1 MGIPCSGS
9 TSRCG
14 DPQVPASVRV
24 IRRWLAVQALCA
36 VPLGAQV
43 AVTSPRP
50 DLREPS
56 YRVRATNQPIRL
68 DARFSEPVWQ
78 AVDSIV
84 DFRQREPVEG
94 APATE
99 RTVVKIIRGADL
111 IYVAVRAY
119 DTNTRGVRSSQ
130 LRRDA
135 DMSSDDNIT
144 VLIDSYRDRRGAF
157 LFRTNPNG
165 AMWDAQLVGLDNV
178 NENWNG
184 IWDVV
189 TRRDSVSWSAEFA
202 IPLRT
207 LRFNQGNDIIG
218 LNIRRVIRRKN
229 EEDLWRS
236 WGRAQGLD
244 NLLHT
249 GDITGFADIRRE
261 RPLELRP
268 YVLARLIAPSYDS
281 SGTRVA
287 PSGNGGKAGLD
298 AKLAVLPT
306 MTADL
311 TINTDFAQVEAD
323 QQVINLTR
331 FPTFFPEK
339 REFFLESSGVFDIG
353 TPGRTQLFY
362 SRRVGLDS
370 TGAPVPILGGA
381 RVYGKAGPWGIGLLD
396 VRTGGAEQ
404 ANDVAI
410 RVGHDLLDRSTIV
423 AMLVDRSRS
432 SARNERGA
440 GVDLDFPLVV
450 SGYNVEPHFWMM
462 GTRTA
467 AVPGTPL
474 AWRISTDAPNDLFD
488 SFVSL
493 YSIDSGFN
501 PTMGFV
507 RRTGIWETTGHI
519 DLQPRPRFWGIR
531 QLDLTLLPSWDIITD
546 RTHSL
551 AHPSTWQTADFEWHA
566 FAGDLQSGDHFEANV
581 RRELDAPSEAFEIF
595 RGTTIGARRY
605 WWTTGD
611 IQYQTS
617 TGRPLSGEAIISSG
631 QFYDGHSTTAEL
643 GAAFRGGGHVI
654 VGATHSVT
662 SARLSA
668 GSFTAVQTAG
678 RLEFTFNTRTG
689 FLGFVQFNNESQ
701 RVDFNLRFHWI
712 PMIGD
717 DVYAVWNSGYTTDP
731 SVPSR
736 FPSRSVLS
744 HPLNGAFILK
754 AVHRIA
760 R

>member
-1 MGIPCSGS
+1 
-9 TSRCG
+9 
-14 DPQVPASVRV
+14 VRV
-24 IRRWLAVQALCA
+24 IRSWLTVLALSA
-36 VPLGAQV
+36 LRLGAQV
-43 AVTSPRP
+43 GAPTPRP
-50 DLREPS
+50 DVAQPS
-56 YRVRATNQPIRL
+56 YRVPAANQPIRV
-68 DARFSEPVWQ
+68 DARFAEPVWQ
-78 AVDSIV
+78 TVDSIV
-84 DFRQREPVEG
+84 DFRQREPLEG

-99 RTVVKIIRGADL
+99 RTVMKVVRDAGTLYI
-111 IYVAVRAY
+111 AVRAY
-119 DTNTRGVRSSQ
+119 DSDMRGVRSAQ

-135 DMSSDDNIT
+135 DLSSDDEIT
-144 VLIDSYRDRRGAF
+144 VLIDSYHDRRGAF

-165 AMWDAQLVGLDNV
+165 AMWDAQLTGLDNV

-184 IWDVV
+184 IWDVA

-207 LRFNQGNDIIG
+207 LRFNPGNDVIG

-236 WGRAQGLD
+236 WGRAQGVD
-244 NLLHT
+244 NLLQT
-249 GDITGFADIRRE
+249 GDITGFADVHRE

-311 TINTDFAQVEAD
+311 TIDTDFAQVEAD

-339 REFFLESSGVFDIG
+339 REFFLESSGIFDVG
-353 TPGRTQLFY
+353 TPERTQLFY

-381 RVYGKAGPWGIGLLD
+381 RVYGKAGQWGIGLLD
-396 VRTGGAEQ
+396 VRTGGREQ
-404 ANDVAI
+404 ANDAAI
-410 RVGHDLLDRSTIV
+410 RVGRDVLDRSTIV
-423 AMLVDRSRS
+423 GMVVDRSRS
-432 SARNERGA
+432 GARNESGA
-440 GVDLDFPLVV
+440 GLDLDFPLVV

-462 GTRTA
+462 GTRTTA
-467 AVPGTPL
+467 APGTPL
-474 AWRISTDAPNDLFD
+474 AWRVSTDVPNDLFD

-507 RRTGIWETTGHI
+507 RRTGIWETTGHV
-519 DLQPRPRFWGIR
+519 DFQPRPHFWGIR
-531 QLDLTLLPSWDIITD
+531 QLDLNLIPSWDVITD
-546 RTHSL
+546 RTQSL
-551 AHPSTWQTADFEWHA
+551 ARPSTWQTADFEWHV
-566 FAGDLQSGDHFEANV
+566 FAGDLQSGDHFEVNM
-581 RRELDAPSEAFEIF
+581 RRELDAPGEAFEIF
-595 RGTTIGARRY
+595 RGTTIGAGRY

-617 TGRPLSGEAIISSG
+617 TGRPLSGEAIVASG
-631 QFYDGHSTTAEL
+631 EFYDGHSTTAEL
-643 GAAFRGGGHVI
+643 GAAFRGGGHAI

-662 SARLSA
+662 SVRLSA
-668 GSFTAVQTAG
+668 GSFTAVETTG
-678 RLEFTFNTRTG
+678 RLEYTFNTRTG

-712 PMIGD
+712 PRIGD

-736 FPSRSVLS
+736 FPSRSALS

-754 AVHRIA
+754 AVFRTSRILGD
-760 R
+760 